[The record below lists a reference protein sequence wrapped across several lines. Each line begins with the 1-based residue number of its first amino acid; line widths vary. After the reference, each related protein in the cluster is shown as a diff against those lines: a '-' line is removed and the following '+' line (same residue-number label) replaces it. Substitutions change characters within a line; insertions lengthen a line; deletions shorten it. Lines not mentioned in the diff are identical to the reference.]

1 MGLIPPL
8 DGDPLEKSGQN
19 TLWEQR
25 VLTTFGGAERAAP
38 RRVRR
43 RRAAGITGITLTWT

>member
-1 MGLIPPL
+1 MGLIPPPHA
-8 DGDPLEKSGQN
+8 DPVEKSGQN
-19 TLWEQR
+19 TLREKH
-25 VLTTFGGAERAAP
+25 VLTTLARAERGAA